1 MSPDADLLA
10 LAPWITG
17 MLGLLVGSF
26 LNVVIHRLPR
36 MMQLQWDAEVAA
48 ASGQGPAPE
57 APAFNL
63 LTPRSRCPHCGA
75 AIAWHQNIPLLSYAL
90 QGGRCAACQAPI
102 GLRYPLV
109 ELANAALFAWCGAH
123 WGLGLAAAAWA
134 AFCAGLLCLAL
145 IDWDSTLLPDDI
157 VLPLLWL
164 GLLGANQH
172 WTGVSLDS
180 ALWGAILGYL
190 ALWSI
195 YWAFKLATGKEGMGY
210 GDFKLLACLGA
221 WFGWPALVPIV
232 LMSSVIG
239 ALVGIGLKISGGL
252 REGGVMPFG
261 PFLCGAGLV
270 CLLFGPS
277 SVLKVVGL

>member
-1 MSPDADLLA
+1 LSADADLLA
-10 LAPWITG
+10 LAPWIAG
-17 MLGLLVGSF
+17 VLGLLVGSF

-48 ASGQGPAPE
+48 SGGQSPAPE

-75 AIAWHQNIPLLSYAL
+75 AIAWYQNVPVLSYAI
-90 QGGRCAACQAPI
+90 QGGRCAACRAPI

-123 WGLGLAAAAWA
+123 WGLGWAAAAWA
-134 AFCAGLLCLAL
+134 ALCAGLLCLAL

-157 VLPLLWL
+157 VLPLIWL

-180 ALWGAILGYL
+180 AL
-190 ALWSI
+190 
-195 YWAFKLATGKEGMGY
+195 
-210 GDFKLLACLGA
+210 
-221 WFGWPALVPIV
+221 
-232 LMSSVIG
+232 
-239 ALVGIGLKISGGL
+239 
-252 REGGVMPFG
+252 
-261 PFLCGAGLV
+261 
-270 CLLFGPS
+270 
-277 SVLKVVGL
+277 